1 MDDRDNRDDALRSLR
16 HAARPHVDAL
26 LQNAD
31 QQHRAELESLCAMSF
46 LDHSNACQHLDTIVG
61 VGFQLL
67 TSPLAHA
74 EAHKALRWRWT
85 FALAALLRARQHAH
99 VRCWGNA
106 ARLLDM
112 ALLLGPPSE
121 PLVTGVALPL
131 LDAAAVG
138 VVQAGASPAAHLPRR
153 STRTTSMRAAAACA
167 LPRVR
172 LEVLPA
178 ERDAGAGAGASASF
192 SEPVHLLNA
201 LQDWPALADGGWASS
216 LEHTRRAIGQ

>member
-1 MDDRDNRDDALRSLR
+1 MAKDDGDGALRSLR
-16 HAARPHVDAL
+16 HAARPHVEAL

-31 QQHRAELESLCAMSF
+31 QQHRAELETLCAMSF
-46 LDHSNACQHLDTIVG
+46 LDNSNGCQHLDAIVG

-67 TSPLAHA
+67 TAPLAHA
-74 EAHKALRWRWT
+74 EAQKALRWRWT
-85 FALAALLRARQHAH
+85 FSLAALLRARQHVH
-99 VRCWGNA
+99 VHCWGNA

-112 ALLLGPPSE
+112 VLLLGPPSE
-121 PLVTGVALPL
+121 PLVTDAALPL
-131 LDAAAVG
+131 LNAAAAG
-138 VVQAGASPAAHLPRR
+138 IEQAGASPAARLPRR

-172 LEVLPA
+172 QEEVIPA
-178 ERDAGAGAGASASF
+178 EHDASVGASF
-192 SEPVHLLNA
+192 SDPVHLLNA